1 MTSAEEETTL
11 ASGGGGDDICVGGGD
26 DIGVGG
32 GDTGVG
38 RGDNRRGERRQGA
51 ILASVVEATILAVG
65 EEAILA
71 LKEATISVSGEEA
84 TAMESAE

>member
-1 MTSAEEETTL
+1 MSAEEETTL
-11 ASGGGGDDICVGGGD
+11 ASVVEATILALALATLASGNET
-26 DIGVGG
+26 
-32 GDTGVG
+32 TGEESES
-38 RGDNRRGERRQGA
+38 RRGE

>member
-1 MTSAEEETTL
+1 MILALAEAALASGEETTGEEE
-11 ASGGGGDDICVGGGD
+11 SES
-26 DIGVGG
+26 
-32 GDTGVG
+32 
-38 RGDNRRGERRQGA
+38 RRGA

>member
-1 MTSAEEETTL
+1 MILALAEAALASGEETTGEE
-11 ASGGGGDDICVGGGD
+11 SES
-26 DIGVGG
+26 
-32 GDTGVG
+32 
-38 RGDNRRGERRQGA
+38 RRGA

-84 TAMESAE
+84 TAMELAE

>member
-1 MTSAEEETTL
+1 MILALAEAALASGEETTGEE
-11 ASGGGGDDICVGGGD
+11 SKS
-26 DIGVGG
+26 
-32 GDTGVG
+32 
-38 RGDNRRGERRQGA
+38 RRGA